1 MMVVG
6 SLSRD
11 CEVVVLGAGP
21 GGYAVAIRLAQLG
34 KDVVLV
40 EKSTSLGGI
49 CLNEGCIPSKA
60 LIHAADMVSDSSDA
74 AAMGIEI
81 GSVSV
86 DIPKLIAW
94 KDAVVKRLTQGVSYL
109 TDKNGVEVMH
119 GNGKFTAE
127 NTMQVQT
134 ERGIQEVRFEHAV
147 IATGSSPLSL
157 NGFPYDGKR
166 IIGSREALS
175 PTSLPEHL
183 VVIGG
188 GYVGLELGEVYAKL
202 GSNVSVVEFQES
214 LVPNLDREI
223 ATLLLN
229 RLKKLG
235 INVFLGSKA
244 ESYSPG
250 DKAQVSIVN
259 RSGERTFLPA
269 DVVLV
274 SVGRKPN
281 TEGIGIESLGIE
293 LDERGFI
300 RVNERMETTRPGIYA
315 IGDVVGGPLLAHKAY
330 REAKIVA
337 DIFEGESAAFDNI
350 AIPAVVYTDPEIAWV
365 GLQESEAR
373 QAGFTVVTGTFP
385 LTASGRALTLNAPE
399 GFVKTVADA
408 DTRRILG
415 VAAVGKGVSEIVSK
429 GGLALEMGALLD
441 DIAASIIP
449 HPTMSEALLESVEAA
464 LGKAIHMV
472 NK

>member
-1 MMVVG
+1 M
-6 SLSRD
+6 
-11 CEVVVLGAGP
+11 
-21 GGYAVAIRLAQLG
+21 
-34 KDVVLV
+34 
-40 EKSTSLGGI
+40 
-49 CLNEGCIPSKA
+49 
-60 LIHAADMVSDSSDA
+60 
-74 AAMGIEI
+74 
-81 GSVSV
+81 
-86 DIPKLIAW
+86 
-94 KDAVVKRLTQGVSYL
+94 
-109 TDKNGVEVMH
+109 
-119 GNGKFTAE
+119 
-127 NTMQVQT
+127 
-134 ERGIQEVRFEHAV
+134 
-147 IATGSSPLSL
+147 
-157 NGFPYDGKR
+157 
-166 IIGSREALS
+166 
-175 PTSLPEHL
+175 
-183 VVIGG
+183 VIGG

-202 GSNVSVVEFQES
+202 GSHVSIVEFQES

-223 ATLLLN
+223 ATLLVS
-229 RLKKLG
+229 RLEKLD
-235 INVFLGSKA
+235 IDVYLGFKA

-250 DKAQVSIVN
+250 KKAQVSIVN
-259 RSGERTFLPA
+259 RSDDRKSLSA

-274 SVGRKPN
+274 SIGRKPN
-281 TEGIGIESLGIE
+281 SEDIGIESLGIA

-300 RVNERMETTRPGIYA
+300 RVNDRMETSRSGIFA

-337 DIFEGESAAFDNI
+337 DIFEGESAAFDNV

-373 QAGFTVVTGTFP
+373 KAGFNVVTGSFP

>member
-11 CEVVVLGAGP
+11 CEVVVLGSGP

-34 KDVVLV
+34 KDVVII
-40 EKSTSLGGI
+40 EKSASLGGI

-259 RSGERTFLPA
+259 RSDERTFLPA